1 MISTIYFYEDEEY
14 TDDENENI
22 KKIIL
27 SRKSTESSKYKLK
40 KNKLSIE
47 VKSLYT
53 NQVSDNIQLKTMEQK

>member
-14 TDDENENI
+14 TGDENENI